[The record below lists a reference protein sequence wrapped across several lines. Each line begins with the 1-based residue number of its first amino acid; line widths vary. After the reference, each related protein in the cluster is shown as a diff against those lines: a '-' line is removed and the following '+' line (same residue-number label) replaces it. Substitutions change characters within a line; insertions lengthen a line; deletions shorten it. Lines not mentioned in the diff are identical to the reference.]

1 MNNIIHKLTQCLVF
15 LLFACFSVIASAVP
29 TFSIAFSPSTIGPGS
44 VSTLTYTIDN
54 SAETT
59 PVSGL
64 AFTNTLPTGMT
75 IANTP
80 NAVSTCSNG
89 NYTATSGASN
99 ISFNDYRLGKLS
111 SCTLSIDVTSAT
123 GGTHTNTPSALTS
136 SAGSVSAASADL
148 IVDLSRPGFSVALSP
163 STIAPDGV
171 STLTYTIDNS
181 LNGADA
187 NFRAFTTNLPSGVLV
202 SQLPNLSTSCTVGN
216 DGVTA
221 VAFASVITGDTVS
234 LTAGST
240 CTISVDITAAT
251 VGAYDIYSGDL
262 TFFGNSASGGSNTL
276 LNVERSFLDISFPAS
291 VTPGS
296 SATLTF
302 GILNNNRDQDIT
314 ALTFTDDLN
323 AALSGLEASVL
334 PSTGFCGSGST
345 MSGTSNLTIS
355 GVNLTSGD
363 SCSFD
368 VTVLIPLNA
377 AAGSYINTT
386 STISYD
392 LAGSSTTS
400 SASSNTISV
409 YNAPTV
415 SMSFMDDPINTGED
429 VTLRFTITNT
439 DTNNAATGITF
450 TQNINDTFSGTDIKT
465 LPDANSCGT
474 GSTFANSTTN
484 GETWFLNVNGGSLS
498 AAASCTFDVILTTPT
513 DGEPGSYAFTT
524 SFITA
529 TVAGAVVSDVPASD
543 NLVIVAAPALS
554 LSIVE
559 SSIEPGD
566 TVNAEFTLNYNENS
580 TANATNVTFT
590 VDLDN
595 ALSGMTTSTASQTDV
610 CGSGSTF
617 SGTDTLTLT
626 GGSLIPD
633 STCTFSV
640 ALQIP
645 SDAIPSII
653 TMDSSAV
660 SATTSGMSVTS
671 ATASDTLLISG
682 LSLTQEFVGNPALP
696 GAIITSRYTIS
707 NHADALAATAMSF
720 NHNYQLIIPTFTA
733 IALPTTPCNGSST
746 LSGTTNL
753 IFSAGELQPG
763 ENCTFDVSLQVP
775 LGASEGVFNSATS
788 SMSATVNGNN
798 TANSAANSTLIIEQL
813 TVLLSTN
820 EASPTSITPFS
831 VAVNFSRNVTG
842 LTASDF
848 VVGNGTASNLQGS
861 DASYTVDITPTTDGS
876 VTIDLPA
883 NVVNDAVDNSV
894 QNPGASQLTIVYA
907 SVPATATPSLTISA
921 PSVSAT
927 DTGPVIYTVT
937 YANAAEVN
945 LTSSSITLNNGG
957 TSATATVTVTDGS
970 STTSTVTLSDI
981 SGDGTLGVSIAAGTA
996 RNGNEVAASAGPSNT
1011 FVVDNTSPSLN
1022 AYSPSQN
1029 AVDVSVSTTQLIL
1042 TFSETVIANTSNN
1055 LIEIKNVADNAVIYS
1070 FAADSSAVVI
1080 TGNTATVSFSP
1091 ALPESRALYVTVAA
1105 NAFKDALGH
1114 VFAGINDDSTWR
1126 FTIINRPP
1134 VISGAPAAQV
1144 AEDSNYSFTPA
1155 VSDVDVYDTAAFSI
1169 VNAPSWA
1176 SFDTTTGTLTGTPD
1190 NDDVGVTSGIVIT
1203 VTDSAG
1209 AQASL
1214 AAFSIT
1220 VGNINDAPVIT
1231 GTPAAQVDED
1241 SNYSFT
1247 PSVSDVD
1254 AGDTAAFSIVNAPS
1268 WADFSAITGA
1278 LTGTPTND
1286 DVGVTAGIVIT
1297 ATDSASAQV
1306 SLAAF
1311 SITVSNTN
1319 DAPVAVAD
1327 SYTLNEGDSL
1337 STTGVLINDSDID
1350 AGSVITAVLVSNVS
1364 HGSLTLNSDGSFTYT
1379 HDDSETISDNFTY
1392 KANDTLLDS
1401 NTVTV
1406 TLIINPEND
1415 APLANDDTLSVNED
1429 AVVQIAVL
1437 DNDIDSEGFLLASST
1452 SIMTAPSNG
1461 ATRLNTANGV
1471 ITYTPDV
1478 NFNGSDSFTYQ
1489 VSDGQGVTSNVAT
1502 VSIVVVAVN
1511 DAPVMSN
1518 DIQTTNEDVATL
1530 IDVLANDTDVDGDTV
1545 STVIIDTQPSNGS
1558 VTIENDKINYQPNS
1572 NFEGT
1577 DSFTYY
1583 AQDSTGAIGNAATV
1597 TINITGDNDLPRAV
1611 NDSAITDEDTPVSID
1626 VLANDSDVDGGI
1638 DGRAV
1643 SMIGAPS
1650 QGSIN
1655 INSVNGAITYTPSAN
1670 FNGEDSFT
1678 YVVKDVDDGTSNE
1691 ATVSITINPINDAP
1705 VANDDSVTNL
1715 FEDISYPINVL
1726 GNDSDTENGIDSS
1739 TVSIDREPDE
1749 GSVSVDPT
1757 TGVISYTPG
1766 ANYFGSDSFTYR
1778 VSDDGTGSAGSM
1790 INPKQSN
1797 VAKVNLTI
1805 ASVNDLPVAN
1815 DDIYSVAEDSNAN
1828 SFNILNNDNDID
1840 GSLDETT
1847 VTLLQSVTNGS
1858 LSINNDGTVDYV
1870 PSANY
1875 VGSDSFI
1882 YTVNDNEGGIS
1893 NTALVNIT
1901 VIATN
1906 DAPVA
1911 VNDSARVNE
1920 NSSTNIGVLA
1930 NDSDSDGD
1938 TLTVTSAAAVNGTV
1952 SINSNGRLNYSPNAN
1967 FNGTDTITY
1976 GISDSNDGN
1985 ASATVS
1991 VTVAALNDAPVISGT
2006 PATQVAEGDNY
2017 SFTPTVSDVDV
2028 GDVTTFSISGN
2039 PQWMLFNTKTGA
2051 VSGTPIQADVDVTS
2065 DVTITVNDNSG
2076 ADNAIDS
2083 ISFSVIVSNINQ
2095 APEAVADSFVFDL
2108 NNTNTYTLDVL
2119 SNDTDVDG
2127 DALSITG
2134 ANASIGSVTIDGAS
2148 LIFTTQAGFV
2158 GQVEITY
2165 AITDGNDTFV
2175 TTTVDVL
2182 IEGDSNQSAPIITA
2196 PAALE
2201 VDAIGLYT
2209 RVELGVATATN
2220 SLGQPIPVSL
2230 VAGQPLFRPGN
2241 NIVYWQAEDSQGL
2254 KSVASQSVVVYPL
2267 ISMSQDKTSVEGTSH
2282 DVRVFLN
2289 GPSPIYPVIIGYS
2302 VSGSAD
2308 ANDHN
2313 LISGE
2318 IVIESGEVGSISFDV
2333 LADDM
2338 SEESETLTITLDD
2351 TLNLGAKSAY
2361 TLTIV
2366 EQNIAPQVT
2375 YSVTQDNEQ
2384 RLLIENNAGQVV
2396 IQTEVF
2402 DSNTL
2407 DTHQYQWLNSESYLV
2422 DVDNDETTYTF
2433 DTTGLTAGIQ
2443 TLKLVVTDNGDTPLS
2458 TETNIYLEITD
2469 TLAVLTDIDSD
2480 GDLIPDNE
2488 EGLGDDD
2495 FDGIPNYLDVPSACN
2510 VMPQQVSE
2518 SQAFLVEGEAGV
2530 CLRKGATVANNKSG
2544 GLELSPDE
2552 LPNDEETLNVGGIFD
2567 FIVYGLPQ
2575 AGQSFNLVLPQL
2587 QPIPANALY
2596 RKFTRVNGWVD
2607 FVVDVN
2613 NQFASSQ
2620 GNLGFCPPP
2629 GDASWSIGLNEGH
2642 WCVQLTIEDGGPN
2655 DDDGLANSSINDP
2668 GGVSVMLTD
2677 NTPPEAQA
2685 DIVRVKGNE
2694 SLIIDVLS
2702 NDSDADGD
2710 MLNISTVNAM
2720 FGVVT
2725 ITFDNQLSYQ
2735 SQTDF
2740 IGEDRLVYTVSDG
2753 NGGSASATVNITVYG
2768 NDGPIA
2774 VNDSANTDDRTPID
2788 INVLGND
2795 SDTDGDNL
2803 TVVSAT
2809 VDEGSVAI
2817 NGDNTLTYTPV
2828 SGFVGAATIIYIV
2841 DDGQGAQ
2848 ATAQAIVNVKTFISI
2863 TVNKKSSGGSLALI
2877 IFALMGLV
2885 LYRLLCQRLHQQ
2897 LCQPLC
2903 QPSAP

>member
-1 MNNIIHKLTQCLVF
+1 M
-15 LLFACFSVIASAVP
+15 
-29 TFSIAFSPSTIGPGS
+29 
-44 VSTLTYTIDN
+44 
-54 SAETT
+54 
-59 PVSGL
+59 
-64 AFTNTLPTGMT
+64 
-75 IANTP
+75 
-80 NAVSTCSNG
+80 
-89 NYTATSGASN
+89 
-99 ISFNDYRLGKLS
+99 
-111 SCTLSIDVTSAT
+111 
-123 GGTHTNTPSALTS
+123 
-136 SAGSVSAASADL
+136 
-148 IVDLSRPGFSVALSP
+148 
-163 STIAPDGV
+163 
-171 STLTYTIDNS
+171 
-181 LNGADA
+181 
-187 NFRAFTTNLPSGVLV
+187 
-202 SQLPNLSTSCTVGN
+202 
-216 DGVTA
+216 
-221 VAFASVITGDTVS
+221 
-234 LTAGST
+234 
-240 CTISVDITAAT
+240 
-251 VGAYDIYSGDL
+251 
-262 TFFGNSASGGSNTL
+262 
-276 LNVERSFLDISFPAS
+276 
-291 VTPGS
+291 
-296 SATLTF
+296 
-302 GILNNNRDQDIT
+302 
-314 ALTFTDDLN
+314 
-323 AALSGLEASVL
+323 
-334 PSTGFCGSGST
+334 
-345 MSGTSNLTIS
+345 
-355 GVNLTSGD
+355 
-363 SCSFD
+363 
-368 VTVLIPLNA
+368 
-377 AAGSYINTT
+377 
-386 STISYD
+386 
-392 LAGSSTTS
+392 
-400 SASSNTISV
+400 
-409 YNAPTV
+409 
-415 SMSFMDDPINTGED
+415 
-429 VTLRFTITNT
+429 
-439 DTNNAATGITF
+439 
-450 TQNINDTFSGTDIKT
+450 
-465 LPDANSCGT
+465 
-474 GSTFANSTTN
+474 
-484 GETWFLNVNGGSLS
+484 
-498 AAASCTFDVILTTPT
+498 
-513 DGEPGSYAFTT
+513 
-524 SFITA
+524 
-529 TVAGAVVSDVPASD
+529 
-543 NLVIVAAPALS
+543 
-554 LSIVE
+554 
-559 SSIEPGD
+559 
-566 TVNAEFTLNYNENS
+566 
-580 TANATNVTFT
+580 
-590 VDLDN
+590 
-595 ALSGMTTSTASQTDV
+595 
-610 CGSGSTF
+610 
-617 SGTDTLTLT
+617 
-626 GGSLIPD
+626 
-633 STCTFSV
+633 
-640 ALQIP
+640 
-645 SDAIPSII
+645 
-653 TMDSSAV
+653 
-660 SATTSGMSVTS
+660 
-671 ATASDTLLISG
+671 
-682 LSLTQEFVGNPALP
+682 
-696 GAIITSRYTIS
+696 
-707 NHADALAATAMSF
+707 
-720 NHNYQLIIPTFTA
+720 
-733 IALPTTPCNGSST
+733 
-746 LSGTTNL
+746 
-753 IFSAGELQPG
+753 
-763 ENCTFDVSLQVP
+763 
-775 LGASEGVFNSATS
+775 
-788 SMSATVNGNN
+788 
-798 TANSAANSTLIIEQL
+798 
-813 TVLLSTN
+813 
-820 EASPTSITPFS
+820 
-831 VAVNFSRNVTG
+831 
-842 LTASDF
+842 
-848 VVGNGTASNLQGS
+848 
-861 DASYTVDITPTTDGS
+861 
-876 VTIDLPA
+876 
-883 NVVNDAVDNSV
+883 
-894 QNPGASQLTIVYA
+894 
-907 SVPATATPSLTISA
+907 
-921 PSVSAT
+921 
-927 DTGPVIYTVT
+927 
-937 YANAAEVN
+937 
-945 LTSSSITLNNGG
+945 
-957 TSATATVTVTDGS
+957 
-970 STTSTVTLSDI
+970 
-981 SGDGTLGVSIAAGTA
+981 
-996 RNGNEVAASAGPSNT
+996 
-1011 FVVDNTSPSLN
+1011 
-1022 AYSPSQN
+1022 
-1029 AVDVSVSTTQLIL
+1029 
-1042 TFSETVIANTSNN
+1042 
-1055 LIEIKNVADNAVIYS
+1055 
-1070 FAADSSAVVI
+1070 
-1080 TGNTATVSFSP
+1080 
-1091 ALPESRALYVTVAA
+1091 
-1105 NAFKDALGH
+1105 
-1114 VFAGINDDSTWR
+1114 
-1126 FTIINRPP
+1126 
-1134 VISGAPAAQV
+1134 
-1144 AEDSNYSFTPA
+1144 
-1155 VSDVDVYDTAAFSI
+1155 
-1169 VNAPSWA
+1169 
-1176 SFDTTTGTLTGTPD
+1176 
-1190 NDDVGVTSGIVIT
+1190 GVTSGIVIT

-1209 AQASL
+1209 AQVSL

-1247 PSVSDVD
+1247 PSVNDVD

-1268 WADFSAITGA
+1268 WASFDTTTGA
-1278 LTGTPTND
+1278 LTGTPFNA
-1286 DVGVTAGIVIT
+1286 DVNVTSGIVIT
-1297 ATDSASAQV
+1297 VTDSAGAQA

-1350 AGSVITAVLVSNVS
+1350 AGSVITAVLVSNVN
-1364 HGSLTLNSDGSFTYT
+1364 HGSLMLNSDGSFTYT

-1406 TLIINPEND
+1406 TLSINPEND

-1489 VSDGQGVTSNVAT
+1489 VSDGEGVTSNVAT

-1518 DIQTTNEDVATL
+1518 DIQTTNEDVAIL

-1545 STVIIDTQPSNGS
+1545 STVIIDTQPNNGS
-1558 VTIENDKINYQPNS
+1558 VTIENDKVNYQPNS

-1638 DGRAV
+1638 DSRTV

-1670 FNGEDSFT
+1670 FNGEDSFN

-1726 GNDSDTENGIDSS
+1726 GNDSDAENGIDIT
-1739 TVSIDREPDE
+1739 TVSIDREPNE
-1749 GSVSVDPT
+1749 GLVSVDPT

-1778 VSDDGTGSAGSM
+1778 VSDDGSGSAGSM

-1815 DDIYSVAEDSNAN
+1815 DDIYSVAEDSNTN

-1901 VIATN
+1901 VIAAN

-1911 VNDSARVNE
+1911 LNDSVSVNE
-1920 NSSTNIGVLA
+1920 DSSTNIDVLA

-1952 SINSNGRLNYSPNAN
+1952 SINSNGSLNYSPNVN

-1976 GISDSNDGN
+1976 GISDGNGGN

-1991 VTVAALNDAPVISGT
+1991 VTVAALNDAPVMSGT

-2028 GDVTTFSISGN
+2028 DDVTTFSISGN
-2039 PQWMLFNTKTGA
+2039 PQWMLFNNKTGA

-2076 ADNAIDS
+2076 ADNAKDS
-2083 ISFSVIVSNINQ
+2083 ISFNVTVSNINQ

-2108 NNTNTYTLDVL
+2108 NNKNTYTLNVL

-2134 ANASIGSVTIDGAS
+2134 ASASIGSVTIDGAS
-2148 LIFTTQAGFV
+2148 LIFMTQAGFV

-2196 PAALE
+2196 PAAVE

-2220 SLGQPIPVSL
+2220 RFGQPIPVSL
-2230 VAGQPLFRPGN
+2230 VASQPLFRPGN

-2308 ANDHN
+2308 DNDHN

-2351 TLNLGAKSAY
+2351 TLNLGAKPAH

-2384 RLLIENNAGQVV
+2384 RFLIENNAGEVV

-2402 DSNTL
+2402 DSNTP

-2443 TLKLVVTDNGDTPLS
+2443 TLTLVVTDNGDKPLS

-2488 EGLGDDD
+2488 EGFGDDD

-2552 LPNDEETLNVGGIFD
+2552 VPNDEETLNVGGLFD
-2567 FIVYGLPQ
+2567 FIAYGLPQ

-2596 RKFTRVNGWVD
+2596 RKLTPINGWVD

-2613 NQFASSQ
+2613 NQVSSSQ
-2620 GNLGFCPPP
+2620 GYYGFCLPP

-2655 DDDGLANSSINDP
+2655 DDDGLANGSINDP

-2710 MLNISTVNAM
+2710 MLNISTVNVT

-2740 IGEDRLVYTVSDG
+2740 IGEDSLVYTVSDG

-2848 ATAQAIVNVKTFISI
+2848 ATAQAIVNVKTYISI
-2863 TVNKKSSGGSLALI
+2863 TVNKKSSGGSLTLML
-2877 IFALMGLV
+2877 FALMGLV

-2897 LCQPLC
+2897 LCQPQRAQ
-2903 QPSAP
+2903 QPFVNRCDAFIASYL

>member
-80 NAVSTCSNG
+80 NAVSTCNNG

-111 SCTLSIDVTSAT
+111 SCTLSVDVTSAT

-187 NFRAFTTNLPSGVLV
+187 TFRTFTTNLPSGVLV
-202 SQLPNLSTSCTVGN
+202 SQLPNLSTSCTVGS

-221 VAFASVITGDTVS
+221 VAFASVITGNYVT
-234 LTAGST
+234 LTAGNT

-262 TFFGNSASGGSNTL
+262 TRFGSSSSGGSNTL

-450 TQNINDTFSGTDIKT
+450 TQNINDTFTGTGIKT

-474 GSTFANSTTN
+474 GSTFANSTN
-484 GETWFLNVNGGSLS
+484 GVEVNGGSLS
-498 AAASCTFDVILTTPT
+498 AAADCTFDVILTTPA

-529 TVAGAVVSDVPASD
+529 TVAGAVVYGVPASD

-595 ALSGMTTSTASQTDV
+595 ALSGMTASTASQTDV

-617 SGTDTLTLT
+617 SGTNTLTLT

-707 NHADALAATAMSF
+707 NHADALAATDMSF
-720 NHNYQLIIPTFTA
+720 NHDYQLIIPTFTA

-970 STTSTVTLSDI
+970 STTPTVTLSDI

-996 RNGNEVAASAGPSNT
+996 RNGTEVAASAGPSNT

-1155 VSDVDVYDTAAFSI
+1155 VSDVDVYDTA
-1169 VNAPSWA
+1169 
-1176 SFDTTTGTLTGTPD
+1176 T
-1190 NDDVGVTSGIVIT
+1190 
-1203 VTDSAG
+1203 
-1209 AQASL
+1209 
-1214 AAFSIT
+1214 
-1220 VGNINDAPVIT
+1220 
-1231 GTPAAQVDED
+1231 
-1241 SNYSFT
+1241 
-1247 PSVSDVD
+1247 
-1254 AGDTAAFSIVNAPS
+1254 FSIVNAPS
-1268 WADFSAITGA
+1268 WADLSATTGT
-1278 LTGTPTND
+1278 LTGTPVNA
-1286 DVGVTAGIVIT
+1286 DVNVTSGIVIT
-1297 ATDSASAQV
+1297 VTDSASAQV

-1638 DGRAV
+1638 DSRAV

-1670 FNGEDSFT
+1670 FNGEDSFN

-1911 VNDSARVNE
+1911 VNDSASVNE
-1920 NSSTNIGVLA
+1920 DSSTNIDVLA

-1976 GISDSNDGN
+1976 GISDGNGGN

-1991 VTVAALNDAPVISGT
+1991 VTVAALNDVPVISGT

-2028 GDVTTFSISGN
+2028 DDVTTFSISGN

-2083 ISFSVIVSNINQ
+2083 ISFSVTVSNINQ

-2575 AGQSFNLVLPQL
+2575 AGQSFNIVLPQL

-2863 TVNKKSSGGSLALI
+2863 TVNKKSSGGSLALM

-2885 LYRLLCQRLHQQ
+2885 LYRLLCQRRYQRLHQQ

>member
-1 MNNIIHKLTQCLVF
+1 MSRHQH
-15 LLFACFSVIASAVP
+15 
-29 TFSIAFSPSTIGPGS
+29 
-44 VSTLTYTIDN
+44 
-54 SAETT
+54 
-59 PVSGL
+59 
-64 AFTNTLPTGMT
+64 
-75 IANTP
+75 
-80 NAVSTCSNG
+80 
-89 NYTATSGASN
+89 
-99 ISFNDYRLGKLS
+99 YR
-111 SCTLSIDVTSAT
+111 
-123 GGTHTNTPSALTS
+123 
-136 SAGSVSAASADL
+136 
-148 IVDLSRPGFSVALSP
+148 
-163 STIAPDGV
+163 
-171 STLTYTIDNS
+171 
-181 LNGADA
+181 
-187 NFRAFTTNLPSGVLV
+187 
-202 SQLPNLSTSCTVGN
+202 
-216 DGVTA
+216 
-221 VAFASVITGDTVS
+221 
-234 LTAGST
+234 
-240 CTISVDITAAT
+240 
-251 VGAYDIYSGDL
+251 
-262 TFFGNSASGGSNTL
+262 
-276 LNVERSFLDISFPAS
+276 
-291 VTPGS
+291 
-296 SATLTF
+296 
-302 GILNNNRDQDIT
+302 
-314 ALTFTDDLN
+314 
-323 AALSGLEASVL
+323 
-334 PSTGFCGSGST
+334 
-345 MSGTSNLTIS
+345 
-355 GVNLTSGD
+355 
-363 SCSFD
+363 
-368 VTVLIPLNA
+368 
-377 AAGSYINTT
+377 
-386 STISYD
+386 
-392 LAGSSTTS
+392 
-400 SASSNTISV
+400 
-409 YNAPTV
+409 
-415 SMSFMDDPINTGED
+415 
-429 VTLRFTITNT
+429 
-439 DTNNAATGITF
+439 
-450 TQNINDTFSGTDIKT
+450 
-465 LPDANSCGT
+465 
-474 GSTFANSTTN
+474 
-484 GETWFLNVNGGSLS
+484 W
-498 AAASCTFDVILTTPT
+498 
-513 DGEPGSYAFTT
+513 
-524 SFITA
+524 
-529 TVAGAVVSDVPASD
+529 
-543 NLVIVAAPALS
+543 
-554 LSIVE
+554 SIVE

-617 SGTDTLTLT
+617 SGTNTLTLT

-957 TSATATVTVTDGS
+957 TAATATVTVTDGS
-970 STTSTVTLSDI
+970 STTPTVTLSDI

-996 RNGNEVAASAGPSNT
+996 RNGTEVAASAGPSNT

-1029 AVDVSVSTTQLIL
+1029 AVDESVSTTQLIL

-1176 SFDTTTGTLTGTPD
+1176 SFDTTTGALTGTPD

-1209 AQASL
+1209 AQVSL

-1268 WADFSAITGA
+1268 WASFDTTTGTLTGTPDNDDVGVTSGIVITVTDSASAQASLAAFSITVGNTNDAPVITGTPAAQVDEDSNYSFTPSVSDVDAGDTAAFSVVNAPSWASFDTTTGA
-1278 LTGTPTND
+1278 LTGTPDND
-1286 DVGVTAGIVIT
+1286 DVGVTSGIVIT
-1297 ATDSASAQV
+1297 VTDSASAQASLAAFSITV
-1306 SLAAF
+1306 GNINDAPVITGTPAAQVDEDSNYSFTPSVNDVDAGDTAAFSIVNAPSWASFDTTTGALTGTPFNADVNVTSGIVITVTDSAGAQASLAAFSITVSNTNDAPVITGTPAAQVDEDSNYSFTPAVSDVDAGDTAAFSIVNAPSWASFDTTTGALTGTPVNADVNVTSGIVITVTDSAGAQASLAAF

-1350 AGSVITAVLVSNVS
+1350 AGSVITAVLVSNVN
-1364 HGSLTLNSDGSFTYT
+1364 HGSLMLNSDGSFTYT

-1406 TLIINPEND
+1406 TLSINPEND

-1489 VSDGQGVTSNVAT
+1489 VSDGEGVTSNVAT

-1518 DIQTTNEDVATL
+1518 DIQTTNEDVAIL

-1545 STVIIDTQPSNGS
+1545 STVIIDTQPNNGS
-1558 VTIENDKINYQPNS
+1558 VTIENDKVNYQPNS

-1638 DGRAV
+1638 DSRTV

-1670 FNGEDSFT
+1670 FNGEDSFN

-1726 GNDSDTENGIDSS
+1726 GNDSDAENGIDIT
-1739 TVSIDREPDE
+1739 TVSIDREPNE
-1749 GSVSVDPT
+1749 GLVSVDPT

-1778 VSDDGTGSAGSM
+1778 VSDDGSGSAGSM

-1815 DDIYSVAEDSNAN
+1815 DDIYSVAEDSNTN

-1901 VIATN
+1901 VIAAN

-1911 VNDSARVNE
+1911 LNDSVSVNE
-1920 NSSTNIGVLA
+1920 DSSTNIDVLA

-1952 SINSNGRLNYSPNAN
+1952 SINSNGSLNYSPNVN

-1976 GISDSNDGN
+1976 GISDGNGGNASATVSVTVSAANDAPVAVNDSARVNEDSSTNIEVLANDSDSDGDTLTVTSAAAVNGTVSINSNGSLNYSPNVNFNGTDTITYGISDGNGGN

-1991 VTVAALNDAPVISGT
+1991 VTVAALNDAPVMSGT

-2028 GDVTTFSISGN
+2028 DDVTTFSISGN
-2039 PQWMLFNTKTGA
+2039 PQWMLFNNKTGA

-2076 ADNAIDS
+2076 ADNAKDS
-2083 ISFSVIVSNINQ
+2083 ISFNVTVSNINQ

-2108 NNTNTYTLDVL
+2108 NNKNTYTLNVL

-2134 ANASIGSVTIDGAS
+2134 ASASIGSVTIDGAS
-2148 LIFTTQAGFV
+2148 LIFMTQAGFV

-2196 PAALE
+2196 PAAVE

-2220 SLGQPIPVSL
+2220 RFGQPIPVSL
-2230 VAGQPLFRPGN
+2230 VASQPLFRPGN

-2308 ANDHN
+2308 DNDHN

-2351 TLNLGAKSAY
+2351 TLNLGAKPAH

-2384 RLLIENNAGQVV
+2384 RFLIENNAGEVV

-2402 DSNTL
+2402 DSNTP

-2443 TLKLVVTDNGDTPLS
+2443 TLTLVVTDNGDKPLS

-2488 EGLGDDD
+2488 EGFGDDD

-2552 LPNDEETLNVGGIFD
+2552 VPNDEETLNVGGLFD
-2567 FIVYGLPQ
+2567 FIAYGLPQ

-2596 RKFTRVNGWVD
+2596 RKLTPINGWVD

-2613 NQFASSQ
+2613 NQVSSSQ
-2620 GNLGFCPPP
+2620 GYYGFCLPP

-2655 DDDGLANSSINDP
+2655 DDDGLANGSINDP

-2710 MLNISTVNAM
+2710 MLNISTVNVT

-2740 IGEDRLVYTVSDG
+2740 IGEDSLVYTVSDG

-2848 ATAQAIVNVKTFISI
+2848 ATAQAIVNVKTYISI
-2863 TVNKKSSGGSLALI
+2863 TVNKKSSGGSLTLML
-2877 IFALMGLV
+2877 FALMGLV

-2897 LCQPLC
+2897 LCQPQRAQ
-2903 QPSAP
+2903 QPFVNRCDAFIASYL